1 MDGRRRDSGM
11 CQLELQQR
19 NLQGVAAST
28 LSGSAR
34 CIYLLQCIYPAY
46 LPYLELH
53 MGNGDTI
60 LLYMW
65 ELCERFRD
73 IEEVSL
79 SGKVNVGYWSRGKVE
94 IPQSPKRKQ
103 QKQHGMTAEGAS
115 RNWYYE
121 NGPSALFQVLARHP
135 RHLNPLHPRKVCQK

>member
-103 QKQHGMTAEGAS
+103 QRATWNDCRGCIE
-115 RNWYYE
+115 E
-121 NGPSALFQVLARHP
+121 LVL
-135 RHLNPLHPRKVCQK
+135 RKRPVSLVSSSCQTSSTS